1 MNTFAVLLLC
11 VQACL
16 VQNVWGQCLRGA
28 ELVGPAYGGYLGG
41 LGAPCGLGLGAY
53 GLADGIYGSGIGAY
67 GLADGNYGRGIG
79 AYGLADG
86 VYGLGL
92 GCGAAYGGE
101 GIGDVAVAGTLPVE
115 GRTLVAGQVPIM
127 GAVEFG
133 GGVAAAGGVSIAGSC
148 GCGCRGPYLY

>member
-1 MNTFAVLLLC
+1 MNTFTVLLLC

-16 VQNVWGQCLRGA
+16 VQNVWGQLIAPGCGGA
-28 ELVGPAYGGYLGG
+28 Y
-41 LGAPCGLGLGAY
+41 GLGAY
-53 GLADGIYGSGIGAY
+53 GLADGIYGPGIGAY
-67 GLADGNYGRGIG
+67 GLADRAYGLGFGAYGLADGIYGRGIG

-133 GGVAAAGGVSIAGSC
+133 GVVPAAGGVSIAGSC

>member
-41 LGAPCGLGLGAY
+41 LGAPCGLGLGT
-53 GLADGIYGSGIGAY
+53 
-67 GLADGNYGRGIG
+67 
-79 AYGLADG
+79 YGLADG

-92 GCGAAYGGE
+92 GAPLAYGGCGAAYGGE

>member
-53 GLADGIYGSGIGAY
+53 GLADGGI
-67 GLADGNYGRGIG
+67 
-79 AYGLADG
+79 
-86 VYGLGL
+86 YGLGLGAPL

>member
-11 VQACL
+11 AQACL

-41 LGAPCGLGLGAY
+41 LGAPCGLGLGTY
-53 GLADGIYGSGIGAY
+53 GLADGI
-67 GLADGNYGRGIG
+67 YGRGIG

-92 GCGAAYGGE
+92 GAPLAYGGCGAAYGGE

>member
-16 VQNVWGQCLRGA
+16 VQNVWGQLIAPGC
-28 ELVGPAYGGYLGG
+28 GGTY
-41 LGAPCGLGLGAY
+41 GLGAY
-53 GLADGIYGSGIGAY
+53 GLADGIYGPGIGAY
-67 GLADGNYGRGIG
+67 GLADRAYGLGVG

-133 GGVAAAGGVSIAGSC
+133 GVVPAAGGVSIAGSC